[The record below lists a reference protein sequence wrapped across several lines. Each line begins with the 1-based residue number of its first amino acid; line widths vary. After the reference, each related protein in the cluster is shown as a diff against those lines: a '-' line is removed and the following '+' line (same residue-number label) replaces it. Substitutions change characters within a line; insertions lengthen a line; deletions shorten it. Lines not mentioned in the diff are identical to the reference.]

1 MNPTTVDTSTAA
13 VGTPGRP
20 IRPSA
25 LGASARA
32 DSENIIR
39 DAVYSPEF
47 RQDSTD
53 VSTITSITAPAA
65 GSPIRSSTATYG
77 LLATPASSHGSSV
90 TTMAMD
96 PR

>member
-13 VGTPGRP
+13 AGTPVRP
-20 IRPSA
+20 ILPSTA
-25 LGASARA
+25 GASLRS
-32 DSENIIR
+32 DSENIMR

-77 LLATPASSHGSSV
+77 LFATPASSHGSSV
-90 TTMAMD
+90 TTTAMD